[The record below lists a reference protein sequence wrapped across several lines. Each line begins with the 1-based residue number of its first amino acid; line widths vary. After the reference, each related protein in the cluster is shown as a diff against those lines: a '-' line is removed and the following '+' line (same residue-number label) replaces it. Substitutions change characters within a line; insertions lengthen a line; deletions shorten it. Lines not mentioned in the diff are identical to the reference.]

1 MLRLATAGP
10 LRRCCVVAGGIA
22 VASIAAA
29 FMAGCGGGATTPR
42 VNPPDSAPVAQA
54 DSLIF
59 DDEFSG
65 SSLDRTKWSVY
76 TGEVFNSEAE
86 AYTDDASTLYIAHG
100 ADAAGSTDG
109 ALVIQGRYRPDT
121 VVAGRH
127 VDFTS
132 ARIHSKWLF
141 HYGTAAAR
149 IKLPAGAGLWPAFWL
164 LGVSAWP
171 AAGEIDVME
180 NVGDPAWV
188 STAVHGPNY
197 SGNTPFAYRFMLP
210 GTLDVTE
217 WHIYSA
223 IWSVE
228 SIDFAVDGIP
238 SYRVSRDDIARYGP
252 PAAALD
258 SLKFLVLNLALG
270 GQYPAAV
277 NNVRTPYLGLPD
289 ATVGAI
295 QNDRAKMFVD
305 WVRVTRR

>member
-1 MLRLATAGP
+1 MRRIVMALAPQSCRVYVGDA
-10 LRRCCVVAGGIA
+10 VVAC
-22 VASIAAA
+22 AAA
-29 FMAGCGGGATTPR
+29 VLIAGCGGAATSPR
-42 VNPPDSAPVAQA
+42 ANPSDSSAVTQS
-54 DSLIF
+54 DSVVF

-65 SSLDRTKWSVY
+65 TSLDRTKWSVY
-76 TGEVFNSEAE
+76 TGEVFNGESE
-86 AYTDDASTLYIAHG
+86 AYTDEASTLYITHG

-109 ALVIQGRYRPDT
+109 ALVIQGRYRPGTDI
-121 VVAGRH
+121 AGRR

-149 IKLPAGAGLWPAFWL
+149 VKLPAGAGLWPAFWL
-164 LGVSAWP
+164 LGVSTWP
-171 AAGEIDVME
+171 AAGEIDIME
-180 NVGDPAWV
+180 NVGDPSWV

-197 SGNTPFAYRFMLP
+197 SGNTPFANRFTVP

-217 WHIYSA
+217 WHIYSV

-238 SYRVSRDDIARYGP
+238 SYRVTRDDIARYGP

-277 NNVRTPYLGLPD
+277 NNVHSPYLGLPD
-289 ATVGAI
+289 ATVTAI